1 MRFTKVRFITKH
13 LLKEIKI
20 SIIIRITKDKE
31 NVNMKKTDELLK
43 ILNDSHDID
52 DVLQDHEE
60 EFIQVSVSEYL
71 TALIEQKN
79 LVKSEIIKRSGID
92 RVYGYQILNG
102 TRTPSRD
109 KLIQLSFGMQLGF
122 RETQRLLAY
131 NGFAQLYAK
140 NRRDSIII
148 FAIKEKKSVI
158 ELNLLLDKN
167 KEKIFD

>member
-1 MRFTKVRFITKH
+1 
-13 LLKEIKI
+13 
-20 SIIIRITKDKE
+20 
-31 NVNMKKTDELLK
+31 MKKTDELLK

-52 DVLQDHEE
+52 GVLQDHEE
-60 EFIQVSVSEYL
+60 EFIQVSISQYL

-79 LVKSEIIKRSGID
+79 LVKSDVIKRSGID

-167 KEKIFD
+167 KEKVFD

>member
-1 MRFTKVRFITKH
+1 
-13 LLKEIKI
+13 
-20 SIIIRITKDKE
+20 
-31 NVNMKKTDELLK
+31 MKKTDELLK

-109 KLIQLSFGMQLGF
+109 KLIQLAFGMQLGF

-167 KEKIFD
+167 EEKIFE

>member
-1 MRFTKVRFITKH
+1 M
-13 LLKEIKI
+13 KEIKI

-52 DVLQDHEE
+52 GVLQDHEE
-60 EFIQVSVSEYL
+60 EFIQVSISEYL

-109 KLIQLSFGMQLGF
+109 KLIQLAFGMQLGF

-148 FAIKEKKSVI
+148 FAIKEKKTVI
-158 ELNLLLDKN
+158 ELNILLDKN
-167 KEKIFD
+167 EEKIFE

>member
-1 MRFTKVRFITKH
+1 
-13 LLKEIKI
+13 
-20 SIIIRITKDKE
+20 
-31 NVNMKKTDELLK
+31 MKKTDELLK

-52 DVLQDHEE
+52 GILQDHEE
-60 EFIQVSVSEYL
+60 EFIQVSISEYL
-71 TALIEQKN
+71 NSIIEKKN
-79 LVKSEIIKRSGID
+79 LVKSEVIKRSGLD

-109 KLIQLSFGMQLGF
+109 KVILLAFGMELGF
-122 RETQRLLAY
+122 REIQKLLAY

-148 FAIKEKKSVI
+148 FAIKEKLSVI

-167 KEKIFD
+167 KEKVIE

>member
-1 MRFTKVRFITKH
+1 
-13 LLKEIKI
+13 
-20 SIIIRITKDKE
+20 
-31 NVNMKKTDELLK
+31 MKKTDELLK

-52 DVLQDHEE
+52 GVLQDHEE

-109 KLIQLSFGMQLGF
+109 KLIQLAFGMQLGF

-148 FAIKEKKSVI
+148 FAIKEKKTVI
-158 ELNLLLDKN
+158 ELNILLDKN
-167 KEKIFD
+167 EEKIFE

>member
-1 MRFTKVRFITKH
+1 
-13 LLKEIKI
+13 
-20 SIIIRITKDKE
+20 
-31 NVNMKKTDELLK
+31 MKKTDELLK

-52 DVLQDHEE
+52 GVLQDHEE
-60 EFIQVSVSEYL
+60 EFIQVSISEYL

-167 KEKIFD
+167 KEKVFD

>member
-1 MRFTKVRFITKH
+1 
-13 LLKEIKI
+13 
-20 SIIIRITKDKE
+20 
-31 NVNMKKTDELLK
+31 MKKTDELLK

-52 DVLQDHEE
+52 GVLQDHEE
-60 EFIQVSVSEYL
+60 EFIQVSISEYL

-79 LVKSEIIKRSGID
+79 LVKSDVIKRSGID

-109 KLIQLSFGMQLGF
+109 KLMQLGF

-167 KEKIFD
+167 KEKVFD

>member
-1 MRFTKVRFITKH
+1 
-13 LLKEIKI
+13 
-20 SIIIRITKDKE
+20 
-31 NVNMKKTDELLK
+31 MKKTDELLK
-43 ILNDSHDID
+43 ILNDSHDIG

-109 KLIQLSFGMQLGF
+109 KLIQFAFGMQLGF

-158 ELNLLLDKN
+158 ELNIILDKN
-167 KEKIFD
+167 EEKIFE

>member
-1 MRFTKVRFITKH
+1 
-13 LLKEIKI
+13 
-20 SIIIRITKDKE
+20 
-31 NVNMKKTDELLK
+31 MKKTDELLK

-52 DVLQDHEE
+52 GVLQDHEE
-60 EFIQVSVSEYL
+60 EFIQVNISEYL

-79 LVKSEIIKRSGID
+79 LVKSDVIKRSGID

-122 RETQRLLAY
+122 SETQRLLAY

-167 KEKIFD
+167 KEKVFD

>member
-1 MRFTKVRFITKH
+1 
-13 LLKEIKI
+13 
-20 SIIIRITKDKE
+20 
-31 NVNMKKTDELLK
+31 MKKTDELLK

-52 DVLQDHEE
+52 GVLQDHEE
-60 EFIQVSVSEYL
+60 EFIQMSVSEYL

-79 LVKSEIIKRSGID
+79 LVKSEIIRRSGID
-92 RVYGYQILNG
+92 RVYGYQILSG

-109 KLIQLSFGMQLGF
+109 KLIQLAFGMQLGF

-167 KEKIFD
+167 KEKVFD

>member
-1 MRFTKVRFITKH
+1 
-13 LLKEIKI
+13 
-20 SIIIRITKDKE
+20 
-31 NVNMKKTDELLK
+31 MKKTDELLK
-43 ILNDSHDID
+43 ILNDSHDIG

-109 KLIQLSFGMQLGF
+109 KLIQLAFGMQLGF

-148 FAIKEKKSVI
+148 FAIKEKKTVI
-158 ELNLLLDKN
+158 ELNILLDKN
-167 KEKIFD
+167 EEKIFE